1 LKSSSYK
8 AWIYAFMIFELFF
21 LLLNFA
27 GDRTLLE
34 SIVRATISSAILEF
48 LFFLVYLVVVKKKDK
63 KLKGRSFDQKDS
75 DK

>member
-1 LKSSSYK
+1 
-8 AWIYAFMIFELFF
+8 MIFELFF

-27 GDRTLLE
+27 GDRTLFE

>member
-1 LKSSSYK
+1 
-8 AWIYAFMIFELFF
+8 MIFELFF